1 MTKITDRTV
10 WVVFIRMNEFVE
22 LEKTILGLRRGRGR
36 VDARDLARF
45 FLLLLMLPLVNGCR
59 RPESD
64 RPIGAVVTI
73 QPPLGLPAIPIPAD
87 NPPTAET
94 IALGRRLFYD
104 NRMSKDNTV
113 SCASCHNPKLGFA
126 DGLQI
131 SRGVRGMTGV
141 RNAPA
146 IVNAA
151 YLPLQFWDGRAVSL
165 EQQAASPIMDPV
177 EMNQTHEV
185 SLSKLSRDEEY
196 SELFQQAFGTKTITL
211 GRVENAL
218 ASFERTILSGDS
230 AFDRYEFAGDKT
242 ALPPAQVR
250 GLEIFKDTKRGNCA
264 VCHTIGS
271 SYALFTDNKFHNLGE
286 GVGDDGNLKDEG
298 RFHQTKVEGDHGAFK
313 TPSLR
318 NVANTSPYMHD
329 GHLKTLKDVVDF
341 YAGGG
346 NSNPFLDKEIRAI
359 QLSGPERSDLVE
371 FLNSLTGILP
381 RNVGPTGKEEATKH
395 P

>member
-242 ALPPAQVR
+242 ALTPAQVR

>member
-36 VDARDLARF
+36 VDARDLAQF

-242 ALPPAQVR
+242 ALTPAQVR